1 MRHVVD
7 ISKWNSD
14 INWSIAAPQLDLAI
28 CRVQY
33 GSNKVDEWYQRYV
46 KKLEEYGVPHAAYAY
61 GCYVSINDAIAEAD
75 DFMSRTSPNAKFLVL
90 DVEDDTLASCGATNL
105 AAASQAFIDRC
116 KSRGWKIGLY
126 VSHHMYNKYGLNG
139 VKADFLWI
147 PRYGGN
153 KPAYP
158 CDIWQYADGE
168 TGGWLDGIGKVDL
181 NSFVGDK
188 GLDWFTGVEETI
200 ATSQYDSSWFT
211 KQDGVLKL
219 NTSIKLRTEPFTDAP
234 VIATLNAGDEV
245 MYDAFGYEKDGYV
258 WLRQK
263 RSDGYGYIAS
273 GETSNGKRVSSWG
286 SFK

>member
-1 MRHVVD
+1 MGHIVD
-7 ISKWNSD
+7 ISKWNGN
-14 INWSIAAPQLDLAI
+14 INWSVAAPQLDLAI

-33 GSNKVDEWYQRYV
+33 GSNKVDEWYKRYV
-46 KKLEEYGVPHAAYAY
+46 TKLEEHGVPHAAYAY
-61 GCYVSINDAIAEAD
+61 GCYISVNDAIVEAD
-75 DFMSRTSPNAKFLVL
+75 DFMARTSPNAKFLVL
-90 DVEDDTLASCGATNL
+90 DVEDDTLQSCGANNL

-116 KSRGWKIGLY
+116 KSKGWKIGLY
-126 VSHHMYNKYGLNG
+126 LSHHMYENYGLSG
-139 VKADFLWI
+139 LKADFLWI

-153 KPAYP
+153 KPKYA
-158 CDIWQYADGE
+158 CDIWQYTE
-168 TGGWLDGIGKVDL
+168 TGNVPGIGKCDL
-181 NSFVGDK
+181 NYLIGNKS
-188 GLDWFTGVEETI
+188 LEWFTGVEETI

-211 KQDGVLKL
+211 KQDGVLTL

-234 VIATLNAGDEV
+234 VIATLNAGAEV
-245 MYDAFGYEKDGYV
+245 KYDAFGFEKDGHV